1 MTQMHNPPH
10 PGESLLEDVLPALGL
25 TVTSAADQLGVS
37 RVQLSRVLHG
47 HSPITPQLALRLEK
61 WLQGTSA
68 EVWLNL
74 QLAHDIWHARKNK
87 PIKFIKFIKPA
98 KIPSHLKHQIQG
110 LTAVTSISTKA
121 RSSTK
126 SAT

>member
-47 HSPITPQLALRLEK
+47 HSPITRQLALRLEK
-61 WLQGTSA
+61 WLHGTSA
-68 EVWLNL
+68 EAWLSL
-74 QLAHDIWHARKNK
+74 QLAHDIWHARQNK
-87 PIKFIKFIKPA
+87 PIKLVKPA
-98 KIPSHLKHQIQG
+98 KIPTNLKRQFQG

>member
-1 MTQMHNPPH
+1 MHNPPY

-25 TVTSAADQLGVS
+25 SVTSAAEQLGVS
-37 RVQLSRVLHG
+37 RVQLSRVLNG

-61 WLQGTSA
+61 WLHGTSA
-68 EVWLNL
+68 EVWLSL
-74 QLAHDIWHARKNK
+74 QLAHDIWHARQNK
-87 PIKFIKFIKPA
+87 PIKLVKPA
-98 KIPSHLKHQIQG
+98 KIPTNLKRQFQG

>member
-1 MTQMHNPPH
+1 MAQMHNPPH
-10 PGESLLEDVLPALGL
+10 PGESLLEDVLPALGI
-25 TVTSAADQLGVS
+25 TVTGAAEQLGVS

-47 HSPITPQLALRLEK
+47 HSPVTPQLAVRLEK
-61 WLQGTSA
+61 WLRGTDA
-68 EVWLNL
+68 EVWLRL
-74 QLAHDIWHARKNK
+74 QLAYDVWYARKDK
-87 PIKFIKFIKPA
+87 PLKSIKPA
-98 KIPSHLKHQIQG
+98 LIPLNLQRQIQG

>member
-87 PIKFIKFIKPA
+87 PVKFVKPA
-98 KIPSHLKHQIQG
+98 KIPSHLKQQIQG